1 MKYWQ
6 THLLPVA
13 LLATLAGLSFWLR
26 ETVERDSMLVAKS
39 ARHDPDAIA
48 DNMRVRRYD
57 QHGRLKYEMVSPHA
71 VHYGDDD
78 SSEANKPVLTSY
90 HENAPPTTIRA
101 EHADISSKGEIVY
114 LQENVRINRP
124 ATAQR
129 AEMVARMPDLTVRPE
144 EGLADTQSHV
154 EITQGNSW
162 ITGVGM
168 HADNNLSTINLHSKV
183 RGEYIRPATK
193 P

>member
-6 THLLPVA
+6 THLLPVV

-26 ETVERDSMLVAKS
+26 ETVERDSMLVTKN
-39 ARHDPDAIA
+39 ARHVPDAIA
-48 DNMRVRRYD
+48 DNMLVRRYD
-57 QHGRLKYEMVSPHA
+57 QTGHLRYEMRSPRA

-78 SSEANKPVLTSY
+78 STEARSPVLTSY
-90 HENAPPTTIRA
+90 HDKAPPTTIRA
-101 EHADISSKGEIVY
+101 DHADITSKAEIVY
-114 LQENVRINRP
+114 LKDNVRIVRP
-124 ATAQR
+124 ATPQR

-144 EGLADTQSHV
+144 EGLADTQSAV
-154 EITQGNSW
+154 QLTQGNSW
-162 ITGVGM
+162 ITGIGM

-183 RGEYIRPATK
+183 RGEYIRPATQ